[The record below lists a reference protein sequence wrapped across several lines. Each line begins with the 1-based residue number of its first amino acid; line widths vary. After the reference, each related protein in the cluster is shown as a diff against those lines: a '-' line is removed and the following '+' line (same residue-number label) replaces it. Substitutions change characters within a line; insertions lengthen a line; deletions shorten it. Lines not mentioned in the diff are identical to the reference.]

1 MDLSEAAFLSLLCS
15 GLLTLLAGLMLT
27 RLHWRPD
34 VAPYGRRTRFL
45 HVTLHPA
52 EYVKDAPVRAI
63 QSLNLVGGVLL
74 AGAAAVVAYKI
85 LLTTLS
91 P

>member
-34 VAPYGRRTRFL
+34 IAPYGRRTRFL

-74 AGAAAVVAYKI
+74 AGAAIVVAYEI
-85 LLTTLS
+85 LTTMS
-91 P
+91 R